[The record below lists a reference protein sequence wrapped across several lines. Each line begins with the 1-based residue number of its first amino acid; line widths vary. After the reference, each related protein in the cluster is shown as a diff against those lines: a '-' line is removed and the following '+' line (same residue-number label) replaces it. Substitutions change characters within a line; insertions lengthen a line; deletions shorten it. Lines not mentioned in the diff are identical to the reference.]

1 MPTGNW
7 NGAAAVTPSDTAL
20 LPNSGVLF
28 IGNIGGGTTL
38 KVKTKNGETVT
49 FAVVALGLF
58 EGLEVSQVFATGTTV
73 SAIHVFF

>member
-20 LPNSGVLF
+20 LANSGVLF
-28 IGNIGGGTTL
+28 IGSIVGGTAL
-38 KVKTKNGETVT
+38 KVKTKNGDTVT
-49 FAVVALGLF
+49 FTVVAIGLF
-58 EGLEVSQVFATGTTV
+58 EGLEVAQVFATGTTA